1 MSKSFGRKQELA
13 KMSKKKPSILERSL
27 KSKNEYVSLSCMSF
41 LFSEMLQYSQKQVS
55 GIEELEKRL
64 SNFGYR
70 VGLRGSH
77 KE

>member
-1 MSKSFGRKQELA
+1 
-13 KMSKKKPSILERSL
+13 
-27 KSKNEYVSLSCMSF
+27 MSF